1 MKKSVNKLTAVI
13 AVTLAVAVASC
24 GTGLLAYAA
33 GTRADT
39 TPAVTGDQG
48 GTASSVAS
56 AIKDAVDEKNSKNS
70 KDETVYVLTDADG
83 KVQKL
88 IVSDWL
94 RNPEGAASLNDVSD
108 LQEIENVESDAAYTI
123 GSNNALVWDAQGNDI
138 QYRGTTD
145 KELPVTVTVSY
156 QLDGKTVTAAEL
168 AGATGHVTIRF
179 DYQNNQCETVKIDG
193 KDAKIY
199 VPFVMLTGMSLDHS
213 RCANITV
220 SNGKLLNDGDRTLV
234 MGFAVPGMNESL
246 ALDRDTLE
254 LPEDV
259 EISFDATDFALDT
272 TMTLASNELF
282 NEVDLSQIDGLNELD
297 DLSASMQKL
306 DDAMTALL
314 DGSSQL
320 YTGLST
326 LLDKSGQLRDGVDQL
341 AAALPQIRKL
351 SVGATELNA
360 GLKTLS
366 GNSDSLRAGAKQTF
380 TSLLAVADTQIAA
393 AGVKAD
399 KLTIDNYDAVLS
411 KLGAS
416 MSESDIRTAA
426 TAQART
432 KVEAAV
438 AAQKDAVTAKVTEA
452 VRAQVTAQVLAAAG
466 VKNQDGTAMTAA
478 QYQQAVAAGA
488 IPAETQQQLAAAV
501 EQQMQSAQVQALIS
515 QNTAQQVSALVEQQM
530 QSADVQ
536 AQIEAGVKSALAGV
550 SSLTALK
557 TSLDSYNQFYQGVL
571 TYTGGVDQA
580 AQGSAQLSA
589 GMSQLYTQLSA
600 GITALQAGT
609 DALVDGVTQ
618 LRDGSLQLSDGL
630 KQLDEQGIQK
640 LEDAFDGN
648 LSQLAAR
655 LQALGDV
662 SRGYTTFT
670 GVSADMSGS
679 VKFIY
684 RTDSIGD

>member
-70 KDETVYVLTDADG
+70 KDETVYVLADADG

-478 QYQQAVAAGA
+478 QYQQAAAAGA
-488 IPAETQQQLAAAV
+488 IPAETQQQLAAA
-501 EQQMQSAQVQALIS
+501 
-515 QNTAQQVSALVEQQM
+515 VEQQM